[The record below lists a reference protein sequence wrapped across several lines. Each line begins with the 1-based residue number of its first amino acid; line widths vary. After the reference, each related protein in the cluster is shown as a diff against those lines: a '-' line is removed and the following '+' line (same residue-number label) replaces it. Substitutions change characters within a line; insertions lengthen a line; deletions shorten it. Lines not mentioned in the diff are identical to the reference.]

1 MVRRIKLQPKKP
13 VLANEQ
19 IVPCSVHIERIE
31 AANLKRSTNV
41 FIVGR
46 AGNPNR
52 LTAGGLCLLSLIA
65 DMSLAAPL
73 EKSHQQSFRIQA
85 SSIPRRVAVVGGL
98 VLADFAC
105 FTLADTALHWFG
117 ASPGLALFRGRN
129 ILSPQAVDLM
139 VVIAVAFIVAR
150 YLAGDYSRRQLFWD
164 GARATTGALL
174 ISGIIYIAAI
184 LGLQPAAA
192 VPTLAIWVVLL
203 FLVPSLRQL
212 MRKVLGAVGLWN
224 LPTAIIG
231 TSRTAQDVCRAL
243 SKQIALGLDV
253 RWLVLESTERNLPP
267 ALGGLRIISTGANEI
282 VTTLMNVGCRQVV
295 WVPDDRLRLEQNDLI
310 DQLIGADIRVA
321 IVPPLRRLPLFGLS
335 TSSFFGRDLL
345 LLQVRNNLARLPQ
358 RILKRSLDVVGS
370 VLLLFFLSPL
380 FLALALFI
388 KLEDGGP
395 IFFSQHRIGRRGL
408 DFRCWKF
415 RTMVVN
421 AEELL
426 AQWEREDPELLAR
439 YRESNFKLQED
450 PRTTRIG
457 RWMRRKS
464 LDELPQLFNTLIG
477 QMSLVGPRP
486 LLRRELPK
494 YGPGISLYERV
505 RPGISGL
512 WQISGRSHTTF
523 AERVSYDE
531 WYIKNWT
538 VWYDMVILLQ
548 TLWVLFVANDAY

>member
-1 MVRRIKLQPKKP
+1 M
-13 VLANEQ
+13 
-19 IVPCSVHIERIE
+19 
-31 AANLKRSTNV
+31 
-41 FIVGR
+41 
-46 AGNPNR
+46 
-52 LTAGGLCLLSLIA
+52 
-65 DMSLAAPL
+65 
-73 EKSHQQSFRIQA
+73 
-85 SSIPRRVAVVGGL
+85 
-98 VLADFAC
+98 LADLAC
-105 FTLADTALHWFG
+105 FAAADLALHWFG
-117 ASPGLALFRGRN
+117 ASPGLALFRGRSVV
-129 ILSPQAVDLM
+129 SPETVDLII
-139 VVIAVAFIVAR
+139 VIAAAFIAAR

-164 GARATTGALL
+164 GARATTAALL
-174 ISGIIYIAAI
+174 VSGIIYSAAV

-192 VPTLAIWVVLL
+192 VPALAVWIVLL
-203 FLVPSLRQL
+203 FLVPSARQL
-212 MRKVLGAVGLWN
+212 MRMALAAVGLWN

-243 SKQIALGLDV
+243 GKQISLGLDV
-253 RWLVLESTERNLPP
+253 RWLVPESAQKKPP
-267 ALGGLRIISTGANEI
+267 SGLGQLRVITAEPDEI
-282 VTTLMNVGCRQVV
+282 VSALVKAGCRQVI
-295 WVPDDRLRLEQNDLI
+295 WVPDDRLQLEQNDLI

-335 TSSFFGRDLL
+335 TSSFFGKDLL

-358 RILKRSLDVVGS
+358 RILKRSVDIIGS
-370 VLLLFFLSPL
+370 VVLLVLLSPV
-380 FLALALFI
+380 FATLAALI

-395 IFFSQHRIGRRGL
+395 IFFWQCRIGRDGR

-426 AQWEREDPELLAR
+426 KQWEKEDPALLVR
-439 YRESNFKLQED
+439 YRESNFKLQTD

-486 LLRRELPK
+486 LLRRELPE
-494 YGPGISLYERV
+494 YGPGIGLYERV

-538 VWYDMVILLQ
+538 LWYDVVILLQ
-548 TLWVLFVANDAY
+548 TVWVLTKGQGAY

>member
-1 MVRRIKLQPKKP
+1 M
-13 VLANEQ
+13 
-19 IVPCSVHIERIE
+19 SV
-31 AANLKRSTNV
+31 
-41 FIVGR
+41 
-46 AGNPNR
+46 
-52 LTAGGLCLLSLIA
+52 
-65 DMSLAAPL
+65 AAPL
-73 EKSHQQSFRIQA
+73 ERPRRQNFGIQA
-85 SSIPRRVAVVGGL
+85 SSIPRRAAIAGGL
-98 VLADFAC
+98 MLADLAC
-105 FTLADTALHWFG
+105 FAIADQVLHWLG

-129 ILSPQAVDLM
+129 VVSPQTVDLII
-139 VVIAVAFIVAR
+139 VIAAAFIAAR

-164 GARATTGALL
+164 GARATTAALL
-174 ISGIIYIAAI
+174 ISGIIYSAAI

-192 VPTLAIWVVLL
+192 LPALVVWVALL
-203 FLVPSLRQL
+203 FLVPSARQL
-212 MRKVLGAVGLWN
+212 MRMVLAVAGLWN

-231 TSRTAQDVCRAL
+231 TSKTAQDVCRAL
-243 SKQIALGLDV
+243 AKQVSLGLQV
-253 RWLVLESTERNLPP
+253 HWLVPESSERRIPSG
-267 ALGGLRIISTGANEI
+267 LGQLRVITAAADEI
-282 VTTLMNVGCRQVV
+282 VSALVKAGCHQVI
-295 WVPDDRLRLEQNDLI
+295 WVPDDRLQLEQNDLI

-335 TSSFFGRDLL
+335 TSSFFGKDLL

-358 RILKRSLDVVGS
+358 RILKRSADIIGS
-370 VLLLFFLSPL
+370 VALLLLLSPL
-380 FLALALFI
+380 FATLALLI

-395 IFFSQHRIGRRGL
+395 VFFWQDRIGRNGR

-421 AEELL
+421 AEEML
-426 AQWEREDPELLAR
+426 ARWEREDPALLAR

-450 PRTTRIG
+450 PRITRIG
-457 RWMRRKS
+457 QWMRRKS
-464 LDELPQLFNTLIG
+464 LDELPQLLNTLIG

-486 LLRRELPK
+486 LLRRELPD

-538 VWYDMVILLQ
+538 VWYDVVILLQ
-548 TLWVLFVANDAY
+548 TLWVLVLGQGAY

>member
-1 MVRRIKLQPKKP
+1 M
-13 VLANEQ
+13 
-19 IVPCSVHIERIE
+19 SV
-31 AANLKRSTNV
+31 
-41 FIVGR
+41 
-46 AGNPNR
+46 
-52 LTAGGLCLLSLIA
+52 
-65 DMSLAAPL
+65 AAPL
-73 EKSHQQSFRIQA
+73 ERPRQENFGIQA
-85 SSIPRRVAVVGGL
+85 SSIPRRAAIAGGL
-98 VLADFAC
+98 MLADLVCFAI
-105 FTLADTALHWFG
+105 ADQALHWFG

-129 ILSPQAVDLM
+129 MVSPQTVDLII
-139 VVIAVAFIVAR
+139 VIAAAFIVAR

-174 ISGIIYIAAI
+174 ISGIIYSAAI

-192 VPTLAIWVVLL
+192 LPALAVWVVLL
-203 FLVPSLRQL
+203 FLVPGVRQL
-212 MRKVLGAVGLWN
+212 MRMALAAAGLWN

-231 TSRTAQDVCRAL
+231 TSKTAQDVCRAL
-243 SKQIALGLDV
+243 GKQISLGLDV
-253 RWLVLESTERNLPP
+253 RWLVPESAQKKSPP
-267 ALGGLRIISTGANEI
+267 GLSQLRIITAPPDEI
-282 VTTLMNVGCRQVV
+282 VSVLVKAGCRQVI
-295 WVPDDRLRLEQNDLI
+295 WVPDDRLQLEQNDLI

-335 TSSFFGRDLL
+335 SSSFFGKDLL

-358 RILKRSLDVVGS
+358 RILKRSLDILGS
-370 VLLLFFLSPL
+370 GLLLALLSPL
-380 FLALALFI
+380 FAILAILI
-388 KLEDGGP
+388 KLEDRGP
-395 IFFSQHRIGRRGL
+395 VFFWQDRIGRNGR

-426 AQWEREDPELLAR
+426 ARWEKEDPALLAC

-450 PRTTRIG
+450 PRITRIG
-457 RWMRRKS
+457 QWMRRKS

-486 LLRRELPK
+486 LLRRELPD

-538 VWYDMVILLQ
+538 VWYDVVIMLQ
-548 TLWVLFVANDAY
+548 TFWVLMVANGAY

>member
-1 MVRRIKLQPKKP
+1 MFSDV
-13 VLANEQ
+13 VCFA
-19 IVPCSVHIERIE
+19 V
-31 AANLKRSTNV
+31 
-41 FIVGR
+41 
-46 AGNPNR
+46 
-52 LTAGGLCLLSLIA
+52 A
-65 DMSLAAPL
+65 D
-73 EKSHQQSFRIQA
+73 
-85 SSIPRRVAVVGGL
+85 VAL
-98 VLADFAC
+98 R
-105 FTLADTALHWFG
+105 WFG

-129 ILSPQAVDLM
+129 MVSAETVDLIL
-139 VVIAVAFIVAR
+139 VIAGAFIAAR

-164 GARATTGALL
+164 GARSTTAGLL
-174 ISGIIYIAAI
+174 ISGIIYSAAVI
-184 LGLQPAAA
+184 GLQPTAA
-192 VPTLAIWVVLL
+192 VPALAVWFALL
-203 FLVPSLRQL
+203 FLVPSVRQL
-212 MRKVLGAVGLWN
+212 TRGILGAAGLWN

-231 TSRTAQDVCRAL
+231 TSKTAQEVSRAL
-243 SKQIALGLDV
+243 GKQLSLGLEV
-253 RWLVLESTERNLPP
+253 RWLVPESVETKLPTG
-267 ALGGLRIISTGANEI
+267 LGQLRIITAAPGGVVAAL
-282 VTTLMNVGCRQVV
+282 VMAGCHQVI
-295 WVPDDRLRLEQNDLI
+295 WVPDDRLQLEQNDLI

-335 TSSFFGRDLL
+335 TSSFFGKDLL

-370 VLLLFFLSPL
+370 ALLLLLLSPV
-380 FLALALFI
+380 FAALALLI

-395 IFFSQHRIGRRGL
+395 VFFWQDRIGRYGR

-421 AEELL
+421 AEEMLKR
-426 AQWEREDPELLAR
+426 WEREDPALLTR

-464 LDELPQLFNTLIG
+464 LDELPQLFNTLVG

-486 LLRRELPK
+486 LLRRELAE

-538 VWYDMVILLQ
+538 AWYDVVILLQ
-548 TLWVLFVANDAY
+548 TLWVLVAGSGAY